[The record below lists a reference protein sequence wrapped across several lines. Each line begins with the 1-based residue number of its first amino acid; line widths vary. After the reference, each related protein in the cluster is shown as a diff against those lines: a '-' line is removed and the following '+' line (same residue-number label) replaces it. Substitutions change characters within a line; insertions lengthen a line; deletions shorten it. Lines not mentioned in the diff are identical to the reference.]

1 MAFELI
7 ITRSAESDL
16 EGILAYLTA
25 ELHNPAAAARLLDRV
40 EECYDALEENPRIY
54 PTCTQPLLRPGGYRK
69 AVLGAYLMIYHVDL
83 SVSRVYVDRFF
94 HELQD
99 YADKL

>member
-7 ITRSAESDL
+7 ITRSAEADL

-25 ELHNPAAAARLLDRV
+25 ELHNPAAAAQLLDRV
-40 EECYDALEENPRIY
+40 EECYDALEARPLMY
-54 PTCTQPLLRPGGYRK
+54 PLCAQPLLRPGGYRK
-69 AVLGAYLMIYHVDL
+69 AVLGAYLMVYHVDP
-83 SVSRVYVDRFF
+83 SASRVYVDRFF